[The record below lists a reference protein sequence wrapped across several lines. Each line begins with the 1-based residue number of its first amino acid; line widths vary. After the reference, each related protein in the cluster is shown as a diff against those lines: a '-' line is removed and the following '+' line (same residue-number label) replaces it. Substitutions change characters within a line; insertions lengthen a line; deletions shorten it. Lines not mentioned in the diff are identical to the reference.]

1 MEFRKKLKTRLYIAI
16 AYIIIGIITTAAAFI
31 LKIENEFFQ
40 SYGIALA
47 VCGILRLRQYI
58 KLTSSEE
65 NIRKQEIAESD
76 ERNIAIANKARSWAF
91 YFYAMAAGIC
101 VIILEIMGME
111 EIALGVAMSICAL
124 IGFYWISYL
133 IIRKKM

>member
-16 AYIIIGIITTAAAFI
+16 AYIIIGAITTAVVFGMN
-31 LKIENEFFQ
+31 IENEFF
-40 SYGIALA
+40 SAYGIALIICGA
-47 VCGILRLRQYI
+47 VRLRQYI

-91 YFYAMAAGIC
+91 YFYTLIAGVGI
-101 VIILEIMGME
+101 IILEIMGME
-111 EIALGVAMSICAL
+111 EMAFGAAMSICAL
-124 IGFYWISYL
+124 IVLYWISYYA
-133 IIRKKM
+133 ISRKM

>member
-16 AYIIIGIITTAAAFI
+16 AYIIIGAITTAVAFGYN
-31 LKIENEFFQ
+31 IENEFF
-40 SYGIALA
+40 SAYGIALIICGA
-47 VCGILRLRQYI
+47 VRLRQYI

-91 YFYAMAAGIC
+91 YFYVILVGVA
-101 VIILEIMGME
+101 VIILEIIGKA
-111 EIALGVAMSICAL
+111 EIATAAAMSICAL
-124 IGFYWISYL
+124 IVLYWISYYA
-133 IIRKKM
+133 ISRKM

>member
-16 AYIIIGIITTAAAFI
+16 AYIVIGIITTAAAFV

-91 YFYAMAAGIC
+91 YF
-101 VIILEIMGME
+101 
-111 EIALGVAMSICAL
+111 
-124 IGFYWISYL
+124 
-133 IIRKKM
+133 